1 MDDAPQL
8 AVLVVDDDAARADA
22 VAAHLERADPDV
34 AARTSTTVA
43 DALDAVTDGAVDCVV
58 SRWEM
63 AAVDGVTFL
72 EALRASHPDLPFVLL
87 AADGT
92 EDVASD
98 AVAAGATDY
107 VAVDAPADPGPE
119 LARRVR
125 SAVERTRATR
135 ADAEDA
141 ARVRVALDAAPDAV
155 LVAVDGEFAYANGAA
170 ADCFGVDAPSDLV
183 GQPVS
188 ALAPAGAAAAFDADA
203 GFDTSWATLRSLD
216 GESFAATVASR
227 AIPWGDQRGVVAVV
241 HDAAADDVR
250 DRTHARDPTQAR
262 YSAAFEE
269 AMDAMVVADDDGRYV
284 DANES
289 ACELFGVT
297 REALLGSHVADFAPD
312 DYDFDAAWAE
322 FEADATDVGSFP
334 LVRPDGERRL
344 VEYAA
349 TADIVPGEHLS
360 VLRDVTER
368 TRLEEALQT
377 EQNALREMYR
387 ITADRD
393 ADFEAK
399 LRDLLD
405 LGRDLLDVPYGFV
418 TEIDDDTQLVV
429 QSRGDH
435 PMLQPG
441 ESCPL
446 SEAYCR
452 RTITSDELATVQN
465 AAAEGWSDDPAF
477 ERFGLGCY
485 AGAEIVVDGETY
497 GTFCFAD
504 TDPREE
510 PFSETERTFVELL
523 SRWASYEIEQRR
535 ATERLRRQN
544 ERLEEF
550 ASMVSHDLRSP
561 LNVARGFLDLAR
573 EDGDPEHF
581 DRASDALDRMERI
594 ISDVLYLAREGE
606 EIGETEPVDLAE
618 AAAASWDVVDA
629 EAADLTLAD
638 GLGSV
643 VADRDRLSQL
653 LENLFRN
660 SLDHAGP
667 GVAVRV
673 VPTEDGFAVED
684 DGPGLP
690 GDGHEGLFERGYT
703 TEDDGTGFGLYIV
716 RKIANAHGWTVE
728 AATSDDGGA
737 RFEFSGVERGARAP
751 Q

>member
-1 MDDAPQL
+1 M
-8 AVLVVDDDAARADA
+8 
-22 VAAHLERADPDV
+22 
-34 AARTSTTVA
+34 
-43 DALDAVTDGAVDCVV
+43 
-58 SRWEM
+58 
-63 AAVDGVTFL
+63 
-72 EALRASHPDLPFVLL
+72 
-87 AADGT
+87 
-92 EDVASD
+92 
-98 AVAAGATDY
+98 
-107 VAVDAPADPGPE
+107 
-119 LARRVR
+119 
-125 SAVERTRATR
+125 
-135 ADAEDA
+135 
-141 ARVRVALDAAPDAV
+141 
-155 LVAVDGEFAYANGAA
+155 
-170 ADCFGVDAPSDLV
+170 
-183 GQPVS
+183 
-188 ALAPAGAAAAFDADA
+188 
-203 GFDTSWATLRSLD
+203 RSLD

-638 GLGSV
+638 ASAASSRTATASANCWRTSSGTRWTTPARESPSASSRPRTGSRSRTT
-643 VADRDRLSQL
+643 APAS
-653 LENLFRN
+653 
-660 SLDHAGP
+660 P
-667 GVAVRV
+667 GTATR
-673 VPTEDGFAVED
+673 TSSS
-684 DGPGLP
+684 
-690 GDGHEGLFERGYT
+690 
-703 TEDDGTGFGLYIV
+703 
-716 RKIANAHGWTVE
+716 
-728 AATSDDGGA
+728 AATPPKTTGRA
-737 RFEFSGVERGARAP
+737 SGSTSSAKSRTPTAGRSRRPPATTAARASSSP
-751 Q
+751 GSNAAPERHSRAPAVQRAASVGRRFVSPDLQKRVSEHR